1 MLGKPEIGGSAISTR
16 SLFVGLSL
24 VIFLSAITPYVEMVI
39 AGTQIGSICPPAGAF
54 FLLVCLVLGVN
65 PLIRYF
71 SRRRRFGLNQK
82 DLITIYSLL
91 ICTATISSVQFVQ
104 FLIPMVTGAFYY
116 ATPENGWA
124 ENIQPLI
131 PEWFGTRNL
140 ETVRYLYEGL
150 PGHQNVPWES
160 WIKPLL
166 FWAPL
171 LIAFYFTM
179 ICICAILRKQ
189 WVERER
195 LAFPLVQV
203 PLEMTSTIDEGRIPQ
218 IVGSFF
224 KNRLMWVGFVIPVI
238 LHSLDGLHQY
248 FPSIPRI
255 QLRRINI
262 GAYFVGRP
270 WNAVNPF
277 FFSVYFSV
285 IGFAYLL
292 SLDLSFS
299 FWFFF
304 LLLKAEEILG
314 SAIAW
319 KTSAGLWRTGTFP
332 FVIAQQS
339 GGFIAL
345 VLMSLW
351 LGRSHVKHVVIAV
364 FSSAEANDE
373 NEPIP
378 HRWAVLGSIGGI
390 LFLSWWCWAVGMS
403 FLLALS
409 LFILTY
415 IFMLGSTRMMAE
427 GGINF
432 LWSAQSCP
440 NYILHSIGGR
450 RFFRDRNGLMLM
462 TLPFVVWNFRGLVVP
477 EAMEAFKMGTHSGMN
492 MRKLTYYIMLA
503 IPVAMIVAY
512 CSMLYL
518 SYSFEGG
525 GLAIDHYRFVH
536 VANRPYQELSS
547 VLMDSSGF
555 SMTRVS
561 FILVSTAFGL
571 FLIFMRSRFLW
582 WPFHTIGYAASTT
595 FAMWFLWSSI
605 FIAWLCKF
613 AVLRYG
619 GVRQYRRTRPVFL
632 GLIFGELLMI
642 AILLVVEGFTGVR
655 GHSLIF
661 WQ

>member
-1 MLGKPEIGGSAISTR
+1 MTDRQESSPHTISAR
-16 SLFVGLSL
+16 SLFIGLVL
-24 VIFLSAITPYVEMVI
+24 VVFLSAITPYVEMVI

-65 PLIRYF
+65 PLIRRL
-71 SRRRRFGLNQK
+71 SRRKWRGLRQGE
-82 DLITIYSLL
+82 LITIYSLL

-104 FLIPMVTGAFYY
+104 FLVPMITGAFYY

-124 ENIQPLI
+124 DSIQPLI
-131 PEWFGTRNL
+131 PDWFSPGSS
-140 ETVRYLYEGL
+140 EAIKALYEGL
-150 PGHQNVPWES
+150 PGHSGIPWRP
-160 WIKPLL
+160 WVKPFL
-166 FWAPL
+166 FWSPL
-171 LIAFYFTM
+171 LIAFYFVM

-189 WVERER
+189 WVEREK

-203 PLEMTSTIDEGRIPQ
+203 PLEMTETAKEN
-218 IVGSFF
+218 GSHIIGAFF
-224 KNRLMWVGFVIPVI
+224 KDRLMWIGFTIPVI
-238 LHSLDGLHQY
+238 FHSLDGLHQH
-248 FPSIPRI
+248 FPSIPMF
-255 QLRRINI
+255 QLRMINI
-262 GAYFVGRP
+262 GTYFVGKP

-277 FFSVYFSV
+277 YFSIYFSV

-292 SLDLSFS
+292 SLELSFS

-319 KTSAGLWRTGTFP
+319 KTSAGLWRTGVFP

-345 VLMSLW
+345 VLVSLW
-351 LGRSHVKHVVIAV
+351 LGRGHLKRVLAV
-364 FSSAEANDE
+364 AFLGAGDDK
-373 NEPIP
+373 NEPLAY
-378 HRWAVLGSIGGI
+378 RWAVLGSVGGLMFI
-390 LFLSWWCWAVGMS
+390 SWWCWIAGMS
-403 FLLALS
+403 FPLALS
-409 LFILTY
+409 LFVLTY

-450 RFFRDRNGLMLM
+450 SFFRDRNGLMLM

-477 EAMEAFKMGTHSGMN
+477 EAMEAFKMGTHSGIN
-492 MRKLTYYIMLA
+492 MRKLTYCIMIA
-503 IPVAMIVAY
+503 IPIAMVVAY

-536 VANRPYQELSS
+536 VSNRPYQELSS
-547 VLMDSSGF
+547 VLVDPSGF
-555 SMTRVS
+555 NMTRVA
-561 FILVSTAFGL
+561 FIGAGIAFGL

-582 WPFHTIGYAASTT
+582 WPFHPIGYAASTT

-605 FIAWLCKF
+605 IVAWLFKF
-613 AVLRYG
+613 VILRYG
-619 GVRQYRRTRPVFL
+619 GVKQYRRTRPAFL
-632 GLIFGELLMI
+632 GLIFGELFMI
-642 AILLVVEGFTGVR
+642 VVLLIVEGFTGVR
-655 GHSLIF
+655 AHSLIF
-661 WQ
+661 FQ